1 MSHKESIEMPLT
13 EECSAR
19 DLNRTRRLRAKASY
33 VLEAF
38 VGVKIRKK
46 ERLPR
51 QHKDSQVSNA
61 S

>member
-1 MSHKESIEMPLT
+1 MFHKESIEMPLT
-13 EECSAR
+13 AR
-19 DLNRTRRLRAKASY
+19 NVVRVTSTVRAVYANASY

-38 VGVKIRKK
+38 VGVKISKK
-46 ERLPR
+46 EGLPR